1 MMRRWLVAI
10 LFVIWTPLLVASSYI
25 ATAAAPASVALAAAS
40 PSPSASP
47 TDPTAGATCDAGSMT
62 WAICPIISGI
72 ADLVDGIMK
81 DIIQPFLQVSPLTQ
95 TVAGG
100 GTNPSYT
107 IWQNFRNVA
116 SVMMI
121 LVFFAIIFGTAIGFD
136 NYTIKKTLPHLIAG
150 AILIP
155 FSWYI
160 CAIMVD
166 AGNILGQGM
175 LTLMDSFI
183 PKPQIDFSTSLSE
196 IMGLVGGGLVLIT
209 LKNAGSEM
217 GLALLITIVI
227 AVLATMFTL
236 VLRQILIIVL
246 VVLSPFAFLAYI
258 LPNTQKLFDQWW
270 KNLTRLILMYPLIML
285 IFEAGRIFAVTAG
298 ATFAVNGGG
307 GAGGTTDY
315 LKASAVPFL
324 ELAGLFLP
332 LAAVP
337 WTYKWAGG
345 AMAAGAGAVGR
356 LGGAANKRWGRGS
369 DFDKKR
375 SEKRAERGAAS
386 YVGKPIS
393 KLGQRMQER
402 DADGNL
408 KHKGLAA
415 LSTMGGSYRAGQGL
429 GVRIKNV
436 QADENG
442 DVKGGVGIGGTRFSV
457 KGGQQSATQKRQME
471 GTFSKALSAEK
482 DVLAAERIRENEISS
497 GSYKG
502 FHDTIASEAGR
513 AVADQASKARSAQ
526 AKVLE
531 DRNVDMDTLKRMAV
545 GERDVDHKGIKYS
558 GQTNQEAA
566 IQRLANLGEG
576 NFLRQAVARGK
587 ENGGVSE
594 DVLHRGVEDVPN
606 FASKFRDIEL
616 TLSDPKVSLKNSYFT
631 APERQESA
639 EQVAAVAA
647 RQKVLTKRG
656 ADQVAAFDKETRQQY
671 MDRIYT
677 IQRQADLGL
686 ETAPGKVATA
696 EDVANH
702 RAEVLGN
709 LLQLIDQD
717 KGGQLDP
724 TTLKALRTGEYE
736 HEYLDAAGV
745 KQKATHNLGFTG
757 DANTPGTQKYEIA
770 KRFGSEATGYLL
782 QPQRAEQ
789 NVNVVQWNA
798 PQNPP
803 PNPPNPNP

>member
-1 MMRRWLVAI
+1 
-10 LFVIWTPLLVASSYI
+10 
-25 ATAAAPASVALAAAS
+25 
-40 PSPSASP
+40 
-47 TDPTAGATCDAGSMT
+47 
-62 WAICPIISGI
+62 
-72 ADLVDGIMK
+72 
-81 DIIQPFLQVSPLTQ
+81 
-95 TVAGG
+95 
-100 GTNPSYT
+100 
-107 IWQNFRNVA
+107 
-116 SVMMI
+116 
-121 LVFFAIIFGTAIGFD
+121 
-136 NYTIKKTLPHLIAG
+136 
-150 AILIP
+150 
-155 FSWYI
+155 
-160 CAIMVD
+160 
-166 AGNILGQGM
+166 
-175 LTLMDSFI
+175 MDSFI
-183 PKPQIDFSTSLSE
+183 PKPQIDFSTSLSL

-217 GLALLITIVI
+217 GLALLITILI

-246 VVLSPFAFLAYI
+246 VVLSPFAFLAFI
-258 LPNTQKLFDQWW
+258 LPNTQKIFDQWW
-270 KNLTRLILMYPLIML
+270 KNLTRMILMYPLIML

-315 LKASAVPFL
+315 LKQSAVPFL

-345 AMAAGAGAVGR
+345 AMAAGAGAVGK

-375 SEKRAERGAAS
+375 SEKKAERGSAS

-393 KLGQRMQER
+393 KLGQKMQER

-415 LSTMGGSYRAGQGL
+415 MSKMGGSYRAGQGL
-429 GVRIKNV
+429 GVRLKKV

-442 DVKGGVGIGGTRFSV
+442 NVTGGVGIGGTRFQL
-457 KGGQQSATQKRQME
+457 KGGQQNATQKRQME

-482 DVLAAERIRENEISS
+482 DVQAAERIRENEIAT

-502 FHDTIASEAGR
+502 FHDTIAAEAGR
-513 AVADQASKARSAQ
+513 AVSDQASKARSAQ
-526 AKVLE
+526 AKVLV
-531 DRNVDMDTLKRMAV
+531 DRGVDMATLKRMAE
-545 GERDVDHKGIKYS
+545 GEREVEHKGVKYS

-566 IQRLANLGEG
+566 IQQLANLGEG
-576 NFLRQAVARGK
+576 NFLRQTVASGK
-587 ENGGVSE
+587 VSE

-616 TLSDPKVSLKNSYFT
+616 TLNDPKVPLKDSYFT
-631 APERQESA
+631 AAAGRESA
-639 EQVAAVAA
+639 EQVAAVAG
-647 RQKVLTKRG
+647 RQKVLAKRG

-677 IQRQADLGL
+677 LQRQADLGQ
-686 ETAPGKVATA
+686 ATA
-696 EDVANH
+696 KDVSDH

-709 LLQLIDQD
+709 LLQLIDD
-717 KGGQLDP
+717 NKGGQLDP
-724 TTLKALRTGEYE
+724 ATREALRTGKYE
-736 HEYLDAAGV
+736 HKYVDASGAE
-745 KQKATHNLGFTG
+745 QKTTHDLGFTA
-757 DANTPGTQKYEIA
+757 DQQLEIG

-798 PQNPP
+798 PPPP